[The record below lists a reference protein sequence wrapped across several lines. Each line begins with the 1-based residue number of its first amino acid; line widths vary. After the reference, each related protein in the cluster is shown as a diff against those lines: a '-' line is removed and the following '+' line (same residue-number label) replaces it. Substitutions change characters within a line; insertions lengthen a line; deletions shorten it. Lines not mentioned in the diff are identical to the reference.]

1 MLNKKIIAIFILQSF
16 YCFSQ
21 NSIKD
26 SIQLKE
32 VVITITKIKDS
43 LKNLPFSISSINYLK
58 FQTTANQFHLSEYI
72 EKIPG
77 VFISNDNNFAQDA
90 RISIRGFGSRAN
102 FGIRGIK
109 LIVDGVPETTPDGQT
124 QLDNL
129 NLEIIE
135 KIELIRGVSSSFYG
149 NSSAGVI
156 KIKSISDF
164 NNNFS
169 KIGYSLGSN
178 NQSKKQAIIGYKS
191 NNTFYTFLLSESK
204 SDGYREY
211 SGFKNT
217 NFNLRIKKKN
227 SDDSQLG
234 LNFNYVNSPYAY
246 DSGGLTIE
254 EVTQNRRQVR
264 RRNLV
269 YKTEES
275 IVHYKLSADFKK
287 QFSKRTSFSSYVFF
301 SKRDFIGKIPVNNGG
316 IINLDRKYWGIGASI
331 LLNNNIKTQIGF
343 DIGNQSDLRKR
354 YNNNEGLIGEQVLDQ
369 YENFSNLGIYII
381 NNYALKHLTFSS
393 GFRYDINKVNLK
405 DLFLAD
411 GNSSDKINLN
421 SFNPSFGINYKI
433 ASRSRFFA
441 NISTGF
447 ETPTLNEFSSSP
459 IGSGF
464 NNTLKSQKSLNFEFG
479 LSLYNSFNK
488 VNIDVVY
495 FNSSTKNE
503 VLSYEDE
510 NFPNQIFYNNAG
522 KSKRSG
528 FEISSLI
535 RINKSINIE
544 TSYSVGKYI
553 FDDFID
559 KGNNYSGNKIP
570 GVPNKILTLGLEYI
584 TKSELFINLNLKS
597 IGNIYADNSN
607 SVKISKS
614 KTINFKIGKELKF
627 NKIKINPFLTINNV
641 FGNNYFDNIRIN
653 AFGGRH
659 YEPAPKRIIFGGVKI
674 IL

>member
-156 KIKSISDF
+156 KIKSISGF

-178 NQSKKQAIIGYKS
+178 NQSKKQAIIGYK
-191 NNTFYTFLLSESK
+191 NNNAFYTFLLSETK
-204 SDGYREY
+204 SDGYRDY

-217 NFNLRIKKKN
+217 NFNLRIKKKIF
-227 SDDSQLG
+227 DDSQLG

-254 EVTQNRRQVR
+254 EVTQNRRQAR
-264 RRNLV
+264 SRNLF

-287 QFSKRTSFSSYVFF
+287 QISKRTSFSSYVFF
-301 SKRDFIGKIPVNNGG
+301 SKRDFSGKIPINNGG
-316 IINLDRKYWGIGASI
+316 VINLNRKYWGIGVSM
-331 LLNNNIKTQIGF
+331 LLNNNLKTQIGF

-354 YNNNEGLIGEQVLDQ
+354 YYNNEGIIGKQVLDQ
-369 YENFSNLGIYII
+369 NEKFSNLGVYII
-381 NNYALKHLTFSS
+381 NNYSLKYLTFSS
-393 GFRYDINKVNLK
+393 GLRYDINKVNLE
-405 DLFLAD
+405 DLFLID

-433 ASRSRFFA
+433 ANHSRLFA
-441 NISTGF
+441 NISSGF

-479 LSLYNSFNK
+479 LSLYKFFNK
-488 VNIDVVY
+488 LNIDIVY

-528 FEISSLI
+528 LEISSSI
-535 RINKSINIE
+535 RINKLINVE
-544 TSYSVGKYI
+544 TSYSIGKYM
-553 FDDFID
+553 FDEFID

-570 GVPNKILTLGLEYI
+570 GVPDNVMTINLEYR
-584 TKSELFINLNLKS
+584 TKSEMFINLNLKS
-597 IGNIYADNSN
+597 IGNIYADNAN
-607 SVKISKS
+607 SVKISDS

-627 NKIKINPFLTINNV
+627 NKIKVNPFLTVNNV

-659 YEPAPKRIIFGGVKI
+659 YEPAPKRILFGGVKI